1 MFNFHRLVLP
11 FRVDSITQAT
21 LGAAVAEAGLGRT
34 LGRKAILWGLLLG
47 TLPDLDILA
56 YPFLEPSEQL
66 YWHRGLS
73 HSLLAMVVVSPLLG
87 LLLHKIHG
95 AEAPPRRAMWTCF
108 FIYGTHVLID
118 CFNVY
123 GTQIFEPF
131 SNARVGL
138 NNLFIIDPLF
148 TLPLLGGVAG
158 ALIWRSRSGWKKWIN
173 PIGLGLATCYVL
185 WSFTAQGLIL
195 SRFKKELAA
204 EKIETQRGFIHPT
217 PFNTLLWR
225 GLYETEDGYFIGY
238 ASLLDE
244 SPTIEFRYLPHRQ
257 HLIAPVSDT
266 EAVQALRWFSQGYFM
281 ARVRKE
287 GLVFSDLRFGEFA
300 DEDGEISTFFSWRV
314 ESDSN
319 GATIQSLRPERP
331 QGALKKIWHRM
342 LGQSTGTL

>member
-1 MFNFHRLVLP
+1 
-11 FRVDSITQAT
+11 VDSITQAT

-34 LGRKAILWGLLLG
+34 LGRRAILWGLFLG

-56 YPFLEPSEQL
+56 YPFLDISDQL

-73 HSLLAMVVVSPLLG
+73 HSLLAMMVLSPFLG

-95 AEAPPRRAMWTCF
+95 GKAPPGRAIWTCF
-108 FIYGTHVLID
+108 WIYATHVLID

-158 ALIWRSRSGWKKWIN
+158 SLIWRSRTGWKKWIN
-173 PIGLGLATCYVL
+173 NLGLILATVYAL
-185 WSFTAQGLIL
+185 WSFTAQGLIS
-195 SRFKKELAA
+195 SRFQNELASQN
-204 EKIETQRGFIHPT
+204 IEYQRGFIHPT

-225 GLYETEDGYFIGY
+225 GLYETEEGYFIGY
-238 ASLLDE
+238 ASLLDDNPE
-244 SPTIEFRYLPHRQ
+244 IEFRYLPHRQ
-257 HLIAPVSDT
+257 HLIDPVRDT
-266 EAVQALRWFSQGYFM
+266 KAVETLRWFSRGYFM
-281 ARVRKE
+281 ARIGKE
-287 GLVFSDLRFGEFA
+287 GLVFSDLRFGEF
-300 DEDGEISTFFSWRV
+300 DNEEGEIGTFFSWRV
-314 ESDSN
+314 NSDSS

-331 QGALKKIWHRM
+331 QGALKVIWNRM
-342 LGQSTGTL
+342 LGNTSENL